1 MDRIINNVYKCF
13 AKLKDGNKIYKRR
26 GEIRII
32 LKHFINF
39 PCKIRE
45 INKWG
50 VKISCGREGV
60 CKNHEKI
67 DAPPPIC
74 CEPESIYVC
83 IFTCTWQFMYVTS

>member
-1 MDRIINNVYKCF
+1 MDRIINNVSKCF

-67 DAPPPIC
+67 DAPPHLL
-74 CEPESIYVC
+74 
-83 IFTCTWQFMYVTS
+83 